1 MALKI
6 LNTKK
11 KPRDPKKRNDNL
23 YMFKCEIFSLKNIYF
38 TIKQEIYVVCMH
50 MYSGM
55 FRPILGNLIK
65 KTIFLYYRI
74 FCGLV
79 IEFIITI
86 YFPWTIGGTIINPD

>member
-11 KPRDPKKRNDNL
+11 KPRDSKKKRNDNL

-65 KTIFLYYRI
+65 KTIFY
-74 FCGLV
+74 
-79 IEFIITI
+79 IIA
-86 YFPWTIGGTIINPD
+86 YFVD